1 MTTDSL
7 AEKPSGKSPGAV
19 SQQRKAEL
27 TLVFLTMIW
36 GTTFIATRIAL
47 TEISPLMLLGIR
59 FTIGFL
65 ALFILFFP
73 RMRRITRMDVR
84 AGIVLGLLFFVGNV
98 LQTTGL
104 KYTTAGVSGFITA
117 LSVVMVPP
125 IALVVLKEK
134 PRAGA
139 IVGVILAIIGLAFL
153 TLGDSLSAGIGELL
167 TVGCAIAFAF
177 HIVYVTKYGALTEP
191 TVMVAVQLG
200 LSAVAA
206 FAMAGLT
213 GTVATPSPAA
223 LKAGIYLGLAA
234 TAFAF
239 VVQVYAQRLTTATR
253 AALIY
258 TMEPVFA
265 ALFAYLIAGE
275 VIGPRGLVG
284 CALILAGTL
293 IAELL

>member
-1 MTTDSL
+1 VTTDTI
-7 AEKPSGKSPGAV
+7 AEEPSRRTTPPL

-27 TLVFLTMIW
+27 ALVFLTMIW
-36 GTTFIATRIAL
+36 GTTFIATRTAL
-47 TEISPLMLLGIR
+47 AGVSPLMLLSIR
-59 FTIGFL
+59 FTVGFL
-65 ALFILFFP
+65 TLFVLFFP

-84 AGIVLGLLFFVGNV
+84 AGLVLGSLFLVGNV

-104 KYTTAGVSGFITA
+104 KYTNAGVSGFITA

-134 PRAGA
+134 PRVGS
-139 IVGVILAIIGLAFL
+139 IVGIILAVVGLAFL
-153 TLGDSLSAGIGELL
+153 TLGDNLSTGLGELL

-177 HIVYVTKYGALTEP
+177 HIVYTTKYGSLTEP

-213 GTVATPSPAA
+213 GTAAAPSPAA
-223 LKAGIYLGLAA
+223 LKAGIYLGLVA

-239 VVQVYAQRLTTATR
+239 VLQVYAQRLTTATR

-265 ALFAYLIAGE
+265 AIFAYLVAGE
-275 VIGPRGLVG
+275 VIGPRGLMG
-284 CALILAGTL
+284 CALILIGTL
-293 IAELL
+293 VAELL

>member
-1 MTTDSL
+1 MTTDNVSRRPL
-7 AEKPSGKSPGAV
+7 KRPSAPL
-19 SQQRKAEL
+19 SQQRQAEL
-27 TLVFLTMIW
+27 SLVFLTMIW
-36 GTTFIATRIAL
+36 GTTFIATRTAL
-47 TEISPLMLLGIR
+47 AGVSPLMLLGIR
-59 FTIGFL
+59 FAVGFIT
-65 ALFILFFP
+65 LFVLFFP

-84 AGIVLGLLFFVGNV
+84 AGLVLGILFFVGNV

-134 PRAGA
+134 PRIGA
-139 IVGVILAIIGLAFL
+139 VVGVILAIIGLGLL
-153 TLGDSLSAGIGELL
+153 TLGDGLSAGLGELL

-177 HIVYVTKYGALTEP
+177 HIVYVTKYGSVTEP

-200 LSAVAA
+200 LSAIAA

-213 GTVATPSPAA
+213 GTAAAPSAAA
-223 LKAGIYLGLAA
+223 LRAGIYLGLVA

-239 VVQVYAQRLTTATR
+239 VVQVYAQRMTTATR

-258 TMEPVFA
+258 TLEPVFA
-265 ALFAYLIAGE
+265 VIFAYLVAGE
-275 VIGPRGLVG
+275 VIGPRGLAG
-284 CALILAGTL
+284 CALILIGTL
-293 IAELL
+293 VAELM